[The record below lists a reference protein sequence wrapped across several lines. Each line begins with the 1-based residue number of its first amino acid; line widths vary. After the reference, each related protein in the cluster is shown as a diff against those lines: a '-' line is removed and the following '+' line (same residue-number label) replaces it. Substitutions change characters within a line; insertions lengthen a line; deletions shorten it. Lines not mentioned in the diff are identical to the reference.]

1 MESFN
6 MSNNP
11 FEYMQLLNDNF
22 TKNLKNL
29 PMMDFSAFS
38 NMVKNTTEAVNAT
51 NQMFS
56 ENLQN
61 LYKKGSESL
70 QKNNTELYNAMKNA
84 ISSGDA
90 QQINDCQQKYLAA
103 MAENNLSNAK
113 ELITLSNKSATE
125 VVDLFNKVLKENSN
139 KNNSSPSKK

>member
-1 MESFN
+1 